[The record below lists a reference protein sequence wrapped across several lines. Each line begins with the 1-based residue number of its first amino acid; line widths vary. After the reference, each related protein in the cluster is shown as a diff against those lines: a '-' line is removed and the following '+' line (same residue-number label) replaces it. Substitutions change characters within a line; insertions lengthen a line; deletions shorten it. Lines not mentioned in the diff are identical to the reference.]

1 MRPRDLADAMSS
13 AAASTT
19 FTLTVSEARKKAREI
34 INCSAKGGIIPVI
47 ENWHQVSDD
56 QIEFTVRNL
65 KRAVLTNC

>member
-19 FTLTVSEARKKAREI
+19 FTLSVSEARKKARDI
-34 INCSAKGGIIPVI
+34 INRTAKDGIIPVV
-47 ENWHQVSDD
+47 ENWHQVADD

-65 KRAVLTNC
+65 NEPD